1 MVSGAGAVRLLLACT
16 CCCLLRVCEPSAQ
29 GPAYCPSWNPLV
41 LPCPLAE
48 NAVCTTT
55 PWARD
60 SVWHGSQWLGR
71 GACALQ
77 VQALEAN
84 LDANLAGQTLARR
97 TIEKALATNIER
109 HSNFSKD
116 AYIVNPY
123 YASIGESLGESL
135 WGRPGACKQPPRP
148 LFMHFSGPTGVGK
161 SLMAELIAK
170 SLLSERD
177 AAKKQLCGKL
187 LLQMHQYSSRH
198 PAHVEDHSLAIR
210 KMVAEQL

>member
-1 MVSGAGAVRLLLACT
+1 
-16 CCCLLRVCEPSAQ
+16 
-29 GPAYCPSWNPLV
+29 
-41 LPCPLAE
+41 
-48 NAVCTTT
+48 
-55 PWARD
+55 
-60 SVWHGSQWLGR
+60 
-71 GACALQ
+71 

-116 AYIVNPY
+116 AYVVNPY

-170 SLLSERD
+170 SLLSQRD

-210 KMVAEQL
+210 KMVAEQLYHWYTHTNKRTERHRHTLTPNHTHNRTRAYINKYLYVYIIHTHTRTHARTHAHTCVCVCLHHRDSRG